1 MPNSPPAFLAT
12 HPKSQP
18 SHFPT
23 KVVSGFLLSFQFSP
37 PRQRNTNFRMS
48 GKFSPEGRNH
58 CLHQFLLDSCFFLS
72 GKSYKK
78 SKREQHEKKTRLKH
92 PPRKSNRRGWEFYD
106 RKGFSGP
113 EHFPR
118 FGLVALNLL
127 FFFAFPDLVRLGSWA
142 IEAMQ

>member
-1 MPNSPPAFLAT
+1 MPNSPHFST
-12 HPKSQP
+12 QNHSQAI
-18 SHFPT
+18 FPL
-23 KVVSGFLLSFQFSP
+23 KLFRDFYFRFNSRRHVSGIQISDCPGSFP
-37 PRQRNTNFRMS
+37 PKEGITACINFYS
-48 GKFSPEGRNH
+48 I
-58 CLHQFLLDSCFFLS
+58 LVFLS

-78 SKREQHEKKTRLKH
+78 SREQHKKKTRLKH

-127 FFFAFPDLVRLGSWA
+127 FFSLPQTWCD
-142 IEAMQ
+142 